1 MLQIELKRK
10 LSGKVQVIN
19 MFEGLFG
26 TKKYKTISGQEV
38 KSMLDANEKF
48 LLFDVRSP
56 EEYAGGHIEHS
67 ISLPLQVITA
77 SVGKYARSK
86 DARIVVYCQSGA
98 RSARAAGVLADTG
111 YTGVSNLGGIMSWNY
126 GTVR

>member
-1 MLQIELKRK
+1 
-10 LSGKVQVIN
+10 
-19 MFEGLFG
+19 MFNGLFG
-26 TKKYKTISGQEV
+26 AKKTQVISGQEV
-38 KSMLDANEKF
+38 KAMLDAKEKF
-48 LLFDVRSP
+48 LLFDVRTP

-86 DARIVVYCQSGA
+86 DAKIVVYCQSGA
-98 RSARAAGVLADTG
+98 RSARAAGALTDMG
-111 YTGVSNLGGIMSWNY
+111 YTNVSNLGGIMSWNY